1 MSRRDMPPP
10 PLRLSLLCV
19 VSLLALAPSANAAVN
34 LAPAAATH
42 SRTLAPGVVLTWHPQ
57 VPVAGS
63 AVPAQLVTI
72 TWPLGDPRYRMRTV
86 LTGGP
91 VMADGF
97 LRRGRLSEWGA
108 TQAHS
113 LVAAISPDFATYL
126 PGRAMPSGLEVAGR
140 VIVHLP
146 SAGAVAPSVGYTSGG
161 RLVFGTVR
169 AQPIA
174 FQLPGGQTATVEA
187 MNAAPKT
194 DTQVGAYATAGAK
207 VTIPPGDRAVIL
219 KQSPF
224 ASSVRAPVGVA
235 TFAASPAAYALH
247 QSEQPVRYLTT
258 PISRPP
264 AGAKQVT
271 VPLGGAV
278 LIVRSG
284 GSAAAGFDQ
293 LLAGPQPQVQVNM
306 TDQAWAGVTD
316 VMGGKPILVK
326 GGVAVTAKPATMTDY
341 QWAATTA
348 RIAVGETAD
357 GRGVIAMLNG
367 GNHSTTGAT
376 APELAATLLELGVT
390 NAIAFDAGPVPE
402 MYSLRYRNR
411 TCLPSPGWCYRSS
424 RAETTPAL
432 ASGLYY
438 TP

>member
-34 LAPAAATH
+34 FAPAAATH

-57 VPVAGS
+57 VSVAGS

-174 FQLPGGQTATVEA
+174 FQLPGGQTATGRLGVIEL
-187 MNAAPKT
+187 T
-194 DTQVGAYATAGAK
+194 HWLATEGVK
-207 VTIPPGDRAVIL
+207 RVIVTSEDPGD
-219 KQSPF
+219 
-224 ASSVRAPVGVA
+224 
-235 TFAASPAAYALH
+235 
-247 QSEQPVRYLTT
+247 
-258 PISRPP
+258 
-264 AGAKQVT
+264 
-271 VPLGGAV
+271 
-278 LIVRSG
+278 
-284 GSAAAGFDQ
+284 
-293 LLAGPQPQVQVNM
+293 LA
-306 TDQAWAGVTD
+306 
-316 VMGGKPILVK
+316 
-326 GGVAVTAKPATMTDY
+326 
-341 QWAATTA
+341 
-348 RIAVGETAD
+348 
-357 GRGVIAMLNG
+357 
-367 GNHSTTGAT
+367 
-376 APELAATLLELGVT
+376 AATLP
-390 NAIAFDAGPVPE
+390 PVPR
-402 MYSLRYRNR
+402 SQSRRA
-411 TCLPSPGWCYRSS
+411 TGRSS
-424 RAETTPAL
+424 
-432 ASGLYY
+432 
-438 TP
+438 